1 MKISVIIPTMN
12 EPAIANVV
20 DDVLDALQQYSVEV
34 IVVDKSK
41 DETAVRAAELGAKV
55 IHQTGTGYGDAYITG
70 FKHIS
75 EDTETVVILD
85 GDYTYDPYDI
95 PKLLQPINDGAD
107 VVIGTRFA
115 LMDKGAMS
123 RRNALGNRMLT
134 ALLRSLYHV
143 RLTDSQSGMR
153 AIRRSALDRL
163 RLQSPNM
170 PFASEM
176 IIEAQKE
183 NLAITEVPIRYRTR
197 VGHAKLYPFRDAF
210 GILFV
215 TIRRFLDYNPLV
227 ILLPIGLAL
236 ILIGLGYGTTILI
249 EYTNAGTVTRLAGV
263 VLSVIL
269 ILAGVQTLCF
279 GLLSDL
285 LLTNAQRR
293 RAKLS
298 PSGKVWRR

>member
-12 EPAIANVV
+12 EPAIADVLH
-20 DDVLDALQQYSVEV
+20 DVLDALQQYSVEV
-34 IVVDKSK
+34 IVVDKSR
-41 DETAVRAAELGAKV
+41 DETATRAAELGAKV

-75 EDTETVVILD
+75 EDTEIVVILD

-143 RLTDSQSGMR
+143 RVTDSQSGMR

-163 RLQSPNM
+163 KLQSPNM

-183 NLAITEVPIRYRTR
+183 NLAITEVPIRYRAR
-197 VGHAKLYPFRDAF
+197 VGTAKLDPFRDAF
-210 GILFV
+210 SIVSITVRLV
-215 TIRRFLDYNPLV
+215 RDYNPLV
-227 ILLPIGLAL
+227 IFLPIGLAL
-236 ILIGLGYGTTILI
+236 MLVGLGYGTTILI
-249 EYTNAGTVTRLAGV
+249 DYIHTGIVTRIAAAI
-263 VLSVIL
+263 LSVLL
-269 ILAGVQTLCF
+269 ILTGLQVTLF
-279 GLLSDL
+279 GLLADII
-285 LLTNAQRR
+285 LTNLRR
-293 RAKLS
+293 R
-298 PSGKVWRR
+298 

>member
-12 EPAIANVV
+12 EPAIA
-20 DDVLDALQQYSVEV
+20 DVLHDVFDALQQYSVEV

-41 DETAVRAAELGAKV
+41 DETAMRAAELGAKV

-70 FKHIS
+70 FKHVS

-197 VGHAKLYPFRDAF
+197 VGQAKLDPFRDAF
-210 GILFV
+210 SILSITV
-215 TIRRFLDYNPLV
+215 RLVRDYNPLV
-227 ILLPIGLAL
+227 IFLPIGLAL
-236 ILIGLGYGTTILI
+236 MLVGLGYGTSILI
-249 EYTNAGTVTRLAGV
+249 EYIKTGIVTRLAAAI
-263 VLSVIL
+263 LSVLL
-269 ILAGVQTLCF
+269 ILTGLQITLF
-279 GLLSDL
+279 GLLADII
-285 LLTNAQRR
+285 LTNLRR
-293 RAKLS
+293 R
-298 PSGKVWRR
+298 

>member
-1 MKISVIIPTMN
+1 MKISVIIPTMD
-12 EPAIANVV
+12 EPAIA
-20 DDVLDALQQYSVEV
+20 DVLHDVFDALQQYSVEV

-163 RLQSPNM
+163 KLQSPNM

-197 VGHAKLYPFRDAF
+197 VGQAKLDPFRDAF
-210 GILFV
+210 SILSITV
-215 TIRRFLDYNPLV
+215 RLVRDYNPLV
-227 ILLPIGLAL
+227 IFLPIGLAL
-236 ILIGLGYGTTILI
+236 MLVGLGYGTSILI
-249 EYTNAGTVTRLAGV
+249 EYIKTGIVTRLAAAI
-263 VLSVIL
+263 LSVLL
-269 ILAGVQTLCF
+269 ILTGLQITLF
-279 GLLSDL
+279 GLLADII
-285 LLTNAQRR
+285 LTNLRR
-293 RAKLS
+293 R
-298 PSGKVWRR
+298 

>member
-12 EPAIANVV
+12 EPAIA
-20 DDVLDALQQYSVEV
+20 DVLHDVFGALQQYSVEV

-41 DETAVRAAELGAKV
+41 DETAMRAAELGAKV
-55 IHQTGTGYGDAYITG
+55 IHQTGTGYGDAYLTG
-70 FKHIS
+70 FKHVS

-197 VGHAKLYPFRDAF
+197 VGQAKLDPFRDAF
-210 GILFV
+210 SILSITV
-215 TIRRFLDYNPLV
+215 RLVRDYNPLV
-227 ILLPIGLAL
+227 IFLPIGLAL
-236 ILIGLGYGTTILI
+236 MLVGLGYGTSILI
-249 EYTNAGTVTRLAGV
+249 EYIKTGIVTRLAAAI
-263 VLSVIL
+263 LSVLL
-269 ILAGVQTLCF
+269 ILTGLQITLF
-279 GLLSDL
+279 GLLADII
-285 LLTNAQRR
+285 LTNLRR
-293 RAKLS
+293 R
-298 PSGKVWRR
+298 

>member
-1 MKISVIIPTMN
+1 
-12 EPAIANVV
+12 
-20 DDVLDALQQYSVEV
+20 
-34 IVVDKSK
+34 
-41 DETAVRAAELGAKV
+41 VRAAELGAKV

-123 RRNALGNRMLT
+123 KRNVLGNRMLT

-183 NLAITEVPIRYRTR
+183 NLAISEVPIRYRTR
-197 VGHAKLYPFRDAF
+197 VGHAKLDPFRDAF
-210 GILFV
+210 SILSITV
-215 TIRRFLDYNPLV
+215 RLVRDYNPLV
-227 ILLPIGLAL
+227 IFLPIGLAL
-236 ILIGLGYGTTILI
+236 MLVGLGYGTSILI
-249 EYTNAGTVTRLAGV
+249 EYIKTGIVTRLAAAI
-263 VLSVIL
+263 LSVLL
-269 ILAGVQTLCF
+269 ILTGLQITLF
-279 GLLSDL
+279 GLLADII
-285 LLTNAQRR
+285 LTNLRR
-293 RAKLS
+293 R
-298 PSGKVWRR
+298 

>member
-12 EPAIANVV
+12 EPAIA
-20 DDVLDALQQYSVEV
+20 DVLHDVFDALQQYSVEV

-41 DETAVRAAELGAKV
+41 DETAMRAAELGAKV
-55 IHQTGTGYGDAYITG
+55 IHQTGTGYGDAYLTG
-70 FKHIS
+70 FKHVS
-75 EDTETVVILD
+75 EDIETVVILD

-197 VGHAKLYPFRDAF
+197 VGQAKLDPFRDAF
-210 GILFV
+210 SILSITV
-215 TIRRFLDYNPLV
+215 RLVRDYNPLV
-227 ILLPIGLAL
+227 IFLPIGLAL
-236 ILIGLGYGTTILI
+236 MLVGLGYGTSILI
-249 EYTNAGTVTRLAGV
+249 EYIKTGIVTRLAAAI
-263 VLSVIL
+263 LSVLL
-269 ILAGVQTLCF
+269 ILTGLQITLF
-279 GLLSDL
+279 GLLADII
-285 LLTNAQRR
+285 LTNLRR
-293 RAKLS
+293 R
-298 PSGKVWRR
+298 

>member
-1 MKISVIIPTMN
+1 
-12 EPAIANVV
+12 
-20 DDVLDALQQYSVEV
+20 QQYSVEV

-55 IHQTGTGYGDAYITG
+55 IHQTGTGYGDAYLTG
-70 FKHIS
+70 FKHVS

-143 RLTDSQSGMR
+143 RVTDSQSGMR

-163 RLQSPNM
+163 KLQSPNM

-183 NLAITEVPIRYRTR
+183 NLAITEVPIRYRAR
-197 VGHAKLYPFRDAF
+197 VGTAKLDPFRDAF
-210 GILFV
+210 SIVSITVRLV
-215 TIRRFLDYNPLV
+215 RDYNPLV
-227 ILLPIGLAL
+227 IFLPIGLAL
-236 ILIGLGYGTTILI
+236 MLVGLGYGTTILI
-249 EYTNAGTVTRLAGV
+249 DYIHTGIVTRIAAAI
-263 VLSVIL
+263 LSVLL
-269 ILAGVQTLCF
+269 ILTGLQVTLF
-279 GLLSDL
+279 GLLADII
-285 LLTNAQRR
+285 LTNLRR
-293 RAKLS
+293 R
-298 PSGKVWRR
+298 

>member
-12 EPAIANVV
+12 EPAIA
-20 DDVLDALQQYSVEV
+20 DVLHDVFDALQQYSVEV

-41 DETAVRAAELGAKV
+41 DETAMRAAELGAKV
-55 IHQTGTGYGDAYITG
+55 IHQTGTGYGDAYLTG
-70 FKHIS
+70 FKHVS
-75 EDTETVVILD
+75 EETETVVILD

-123 RRNALGNRMLT
+123 RRNALGNRILT

-197 VGHAKLYPFRDAF
+197 VGQAKLDPFRDAF
-210 GILFV
+210 SILSITV
-215 TIRRFLDYNPLV
+215 RLVRDYNPLV
-227 ILLPIGLAL
+227 IFLPIGLAL
-236 ILIGLGYGTTILI
+236 MLVGLGYGTSILF
-249 EYTNAGTVTRLAGV
+249 EYIKTGIVTRLAAAI
-263 VLSVIL
+263 LSVLL
-269 ILAGVQTLCF
+269 ILTGLQITLF
-279 GLLSDL
+279 GLLADII
-285 LLTNAQRR
+285 LTNLRR
-293 RAKLS
+293 R
-298 PSGKVWRR
+298 

>member
-12 EPAIANVV
+12 EPAIA
-20 DDVLDALQQYSVEV
+20 DVLHDVFDALQQYSVEV

-41 DETAVRAAELGAKV
+41 DETAMRAAELGAKV

-123 RRNALGNRMLT
+123 KRNVLGNRMLT

-183 NLAITEVPIRYRTR
+183 NLAISEVPIRYRTR
-197 VGHAKLYPFRDAF
+197 VGQAKLDPFRDAF
-210 GILFV
+210 SILSITV
-215 TIRRFLDYNPLV
+215 RLVRDYNPLV
-227 ILLPIGLAL
+227 IFLPIGLAL
-236 ILIGLGYGTTILI
+236 MLVGLGYGTSILI
-249 EYTNAGTVTRLAGV
+249 EYIKTGIVTRLAAAI
-263 VLSVIL
+263 LSVLL
-269 ILAGVQTLCF
+269 ILTGLQITLF
-279 GLLSDL
+279 GLLADII
-285 LLTNAQRR
+285 LTNLRR
-293 RAKLS
+293 R
-298 PSGKVWRR
+298 

>member
-12 EPAIANVV
+12 EPAIA
-20 DDVLDALQQYSVEV
+20 DVLHDVFDALQQYSVEV

-41 DETAVRAAELGAKV
+41 DETAMRAAELGAKV
-55 IHQTGTGYGDAYITG
+55 IHQTGTGYGDAYLTG
-70 FKHIS
+70 FKHVS

-143 RLTDSQSGMR
+143 HLTDSQSGMR

-197 VGHAKLYPFRDAF
+197 VGQAKLDPFRDAF
-210 GILFV
+210 SILSITV
-215 TIRRFLDYNPLV
+215 RLVRDYNPLV
-227 ILLPIGLAL
+227 IFLPIGLAL
-236 ILIGLGYGTTILI
+236 MLVGLGYGTSILI
-249 EYTNAGTVTRLAGV
+249 EYIKTGIVTRLAAAI
-263 VLSVIL
+263 LSVLL
-269 ILAGVQTLCF
+269 ILTGLQITLF
-279 GLLSDL
+279 GLLADII
-285 LLTNAQRR
+285 LTNLRR
-293 RAKLS
+293 R
-298 PSGKVWRR
+298 

>member
-12 EPAIANVV
+12 EPAIA
-20 DDVLDALQQYSVEV
+20 DVLHDVFDALQQYSVEV

-41 DETAVRAAELGAKV
+41 DETAMRAAELGAKV
-55 IHQTGTGYGDAYITG
+55 IHQTGTGYGDAYLTG
-70 FKHIS
+70 FKHVS

-95 PKLLQPINDGAD
+95 PKLLQAINDGAD

-197 VGHAKLYPFRDAF
+197 VGQAKLDPFRDAF
-210 GILFV
+210 SILSITV
-215 TIRRFLDYNPLV
+215 RLVRDYNPLV
-227 ILLPIGLAL
+227 IFLPIGLAL
-236 ILIGLGYGTTILI
+236 MLVGLGYGTSILI
-249 EYTNAGTVTRLAGV
+249 EYIKTGIVTRLAAAI
-263 VLSVIL
+263 LSVLL
-269 ILAGVQTLCF
+269 ILTGLQITLF
-279 GLLSDL
+279 GLLADII
-285 LLTNAQRR
+285 LTNLRR
-293 RAKLS
+293 R
-298 PSGKVWRR
+298 

>member
-12 EPAIANVV
+12 EPAIA
-20 DDVLDALQQYSVEV
+20 DVLHDVFDALQQYSVEV

-41 DETAVRAAELGAKV
+41 DETAMRAAELGAKV
-55 IHQTGTGYGDAYITG
+55 IHQTGTGYGDAYLTG
-70 FKHIS
+70 FKHVS

-143 RLTDSQSGMR
+143 RVTDSQSGMR

-197 VGHAKLYPFRDAF
+197 VGQAKLDPFRDAF
-210 GILFV
+210 SILSITV
-215 TIRRFLDYNPLV
+215 RLVRDYNPLV
-227 ILLPIGLAL
+227 IFLPIGLAL
-236 ILIGLGYGTTILI
+236 MLVGLGYGTSILI
-249 EYTNAGTVTRLAGV
+249 EYIKTGIVTRLAAAI
-263 VLSVIL
+263 LSVLL
-269 ILAGVQTLCF
+269 ILTGLQITLF
-279 GLLSDL
+279 GLLADII
-285 LLTNAQRR
+285 LTNLRR
-293 RAKLS
+293 R
-298 PSGKVWRR
+298 

>member
-12 EPAIANVV
+12 EPAIA
-20 DDVLDALQQYSVEV
+20 DVLHDVFGALQQYSVEV

-41 DETAVRAAELGAKV
+41 DETAMRAAELGAKV
-55 IHQTGTGYGDAYITG
+55 IHQTGTGYGDAYLTG
-70 FKHIS
+70 FKHVS

-163 RLQSPNM
+163 KLQSPNM

-197 VGHAKLYPFRDAF
+197 VGQAKLDPFRDAF
-210 GILFV
+210 SILSITV
-215 TIRRFLDYNPLV
+215 RLVRDYNPLV
-227 ILLPIGLAL
+227 IFLPIGLAL
-236 ILIGLGYGTTILI
+236 MLVGFGYGASILI
-249 EYTNAGTVTRLAGV
+249 EYIKTGIVTRLAAAI
-263 VLSVIL
+263 LSVLL
-269 ILAGVQTLCF
+269 ILTGLQITLF
-279 GLLSDL
+279 GLLADII
-285 LLTNAQRR
+285 LTNLRR
-293 RAKLS
+293 R
-298 PSGKVWRR
+298 